1 MSTPQTNKSAKI
13 WTGDSNSIFLSNPV
27 SPVKIEPAIY
37 ELSFSQ
43 IRGLFLQKVRNK
55 FDLPPKIYN
64 MDTEFIKRVIKSFH
78 ATNRNMGVL
87 LTGIKGAG
95 KTITGKII
103 ANELNLPV
111 ILITE
116 RMGGIPEFINSID
129 FECVIFIDEY
139 EKVFSEDE
147 RGQLLTC
154 MDGVQTSIAKALYV
168 LTTNSMYV
176 NDNLLNRPSRVRY
189 VRKYKDIEKAFV
201 TEIVNDL
208 LKNKDHVESTIDV
221 ISRLHSITV
230 DLVVEIVREA
240 NLHNEPANKFM
251 DIFNCNQSTYEQ
263 LYDYKIVDKNTQRVY
278 YDKVTVKS
286 MLSIDINKNTWI
298 LDKSHNYF
306 CIIHEQTG
314 ENSVK
319 MKLKNPDYLTWRAT
333 GRFAGDE
340 DDHANDFSDE
350 QEETKASEGVSETK
364 RAIAPPPEYITADVI
379 CEQIQKKHW
388 MYAMD

>member
-1 MSTPQTNKSAKI
+1 MSASQTDKSAKI
-13 WTGDSNSIFLSNPV
+13 WTGDGNTIFLSNPV

-37 ELSFSQ
+37 ELSSSMV
-43 IRGLFLQKVRNK
+43 RGLFLQKVRKK

-116 RMGGIPEFINSID
+116 RMNGIPEFINNID

-147 RGQLLTC
+147 RGHLLTC

-251 DIFNCNQSTYEQ
+251 SIFNCNQSSYEQ
-263 LYDYKIVDKNTQRVY
+263 LYSYKIVDKNTNRVY
-278 YDKVTVKS
+278 YDNI
-286 MLSIDINKNTWI
+286 MLKASLSPDINKNTWI

-306 CIIHEQTG
+306 CIIYEQTG
-314 ENSVK
+314 ENSLK

-333 GRFAGDE
+333 GNLDE
-340 DDHANDFSDE
+340 DDHDNDFSDE
-350 QEETKASEGVSETK
+350 EEETKATTSASAKPAVFT
-364 RAIAPPPEYITADVI
+364 PPPEYIIVDVV